1 MYEGDHLTLLNIYRA
16 FVNVSSPSLYHRT
29 GNLQIALFINALKIK
44 CKGKLLQLI
53 AQIYTP
59 YYILYTT
66 YSTLHTLYRSENLNH
81 CINLV
86 SSQFIKL
93 C

>member
-53 AQIYTP
+53 AQNIYS
-59 YYILYTT
+59 I
-66 YSTLHTLYRSENLNH
+66 LHTLHYILH
-81 CINLV
+81 ITY
-86 SSQFIKL
+86 FIQK
-93 C
+93 